1 MAGLPLLVITTVATR
16 EQALALARDLVER
29 RLAACAQIT
38 AIDSVYRWQG
48 AVEHDSEFRL
58 LLKTHADGYAALEV
72 GASAN
77 STPTNCRR
85 STPSP
90 PLQAYAPY
98 AEWVEASTRPE
109 PGAD

>member
-48 AVEHDSEFRL
+48 AVEHEPEFRL
-58 LLKTHADGYAALEV
+58 LLKTHAEGYAALE
-72 GASAN
+72 SALRAQHPY
-77 STPTNCRR
+77 TLPAIHAIATVMAH
-85 STPSP
+85 T
-90 PLQAYAPY
+90 PY

>member
-1 MAGLPLLVITTVATR
+1 MAAAPLLVITTVATR

-48 AVEHDSEFRL
+48 AVEQDGEFRL
-58 LLKTHADGYAALEV
+58 LLKTHADGYAALEAAIRAQHPYALPAIHALATV
-72 GASAN
+72 
-77 STPTNCRR
+77 
-85 STPSP
+85 
-90 PLQAYAPY
+90 QAYAPY
-98 AEWVEASTRPE
+98 AEWVEASTKPE

>member
-1 MAGLPLLVITTVATR
+1 MASAPLLVITTVATH

-58 LLKTHADGYAALEV
+58 LLKTHAEGYAALE
-72 GASAN
+72 SAIRARHPYELPAIHAIA
-77 STPTNCRR
+77 TE
-85 STPSP
+85 
-90 PLQAYAPY
+90 QAYAPY

>member
-1 MAGLPLLVITTVATR
+1 MAGLPLLVITTLATR

-38 AIDSVYRWQG
+38 AIDSVYRWHG

-58 LLKTHADGYAALEV
+58 LLKTHAEGYAALEAAIRAQHPYELPAIHAIATV
-72 GASAN
+72 MAH
-77 STPTNCRR
+77 
-85 STPSP
+85 
-90 PLQAYAPY
+90 APY